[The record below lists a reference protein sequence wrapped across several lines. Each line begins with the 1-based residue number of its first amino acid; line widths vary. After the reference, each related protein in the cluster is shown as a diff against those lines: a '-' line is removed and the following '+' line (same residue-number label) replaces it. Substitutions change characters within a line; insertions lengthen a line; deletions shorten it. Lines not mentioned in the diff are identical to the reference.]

1 MKNSRVFKDRRSSNE
16 KRNVNNPG
24 QYYYLT
30 TGAVLAFSLWNG
42 GG

>member
-1 MKNSRVFKDRRSSNE
+1 MNRKTFKDRRSSNE

-24 QYYYLT
+24 RYYYLT
-30 TGAVLAFSLWNG
+30 AGVVPAFSLWNG